1 MTTQWMSDIDG
12 YDEIQADIQVLRKY
26 GFDYTIQ
33 RGKVQQLINML
44 HPASIDFRVSEVREE
59 TPTTKTLRLV
69 SKTGY
74 LPPFQAGQY
83 INLFADIGGIRT
95 SRPYSISSAPNQT
108 GYYDL
113 TVRRVADGFVS
124 EYLLNDVKPGDSLTG
139 SGPCGNFFYNPLF
152 HGADLVF
159 LAGGSG
165 VTPFMS
171 MLREVTD
178 RGLDR
183 RIHLIYGCADEN
195 DIIFKDELDDRA
207 TRHENFQVSYV
218 ISGPVK
224 DFKGLTG
231 FITAELIKQV
241 VGDFKGKF
249 FYICGPEVM
258 YTFCLAEMEKL
269 DLPGRKIKKEV
280 FGPPKDPSSHPG
292 WPDGVKISDVF
303 KVDVRGRSIDAKAGE
318 TLMASMERAGIV
330 IPSQCRSGECSMCR
344 TKLLSG
350 KVYHAQGARL
360 RYSDK
365 LYGYIHPCMAYPLEN
380 LSLLV

>member
-1 MTTQWMSDIDG
+1 
-12 YDEIQADIQVLRKY
+12 
-26 GFDYTIQ
+26 
-33 RGKVQQLINML
+33 
-44 HPASIDFRVSEVREE
+44 
-59 TPTTKTLRLV
+59 
-69 SKTGY
+69 
-74 LPPFQAGQY
+74 
-83 INLFADIGGIRT
+83 
-95 SRPYSISSAPNQT
+95 
-108 GYYDL
+108 
-113 TVRRVADGFVS
+113 
-124 EYLLNDVKPGDSLTG
+124 
-139 SGPCGNFFYNPLF
+139 
-152 HGADLVF
+152 
-159 LAGGSG
+159 
-165 VTPFMS
+165 
-171 MLREVTD
+171 
-178 RGLDR
+178 
-183 RIHLIYGCADEN
+183 
-195 DIIFKDELDDRA
+195 
-207 TRHENFQVSYV
+207 
-218 ISGPVK
+218 
-224 DFKGLTG
+224 
-231 FITAELIKQV
+231 V

-303 KVDVRGRSIDAKAGE
+303 KVDVRGRTIDAKAGE

-365 LYGYIHPCMAYPLEN
+365 LYGYIHPCMAYPLED